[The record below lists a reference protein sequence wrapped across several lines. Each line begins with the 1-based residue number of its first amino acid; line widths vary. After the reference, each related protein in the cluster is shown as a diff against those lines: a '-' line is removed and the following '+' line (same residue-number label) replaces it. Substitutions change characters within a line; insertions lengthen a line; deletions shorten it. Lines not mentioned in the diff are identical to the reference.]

1 VSTRKPNLMAVPLE
15 TTISRTGVQQSDLV
29 KFMENLRDV
38 VNELQA
44 DHATLLADVTAIRT
58 AVTGITAQLDADAG
72 VTDTDY
78 AANNDPAAL
87 TTVTLTN
94 STALTLNKG

>member
-1 VSTRKPNLMAVPLE
+1 MAQTLNNDITEV
-15 TTISRTGVQQSDLV
+15 GVDQGDLV
-29 KFMENLRDV
+29 KLLGNLRDV

-44 DHATLLADVTAIRT
+44 DHATLLADVTAIR
-58 AVTGITAQLDADAG
+58 ASVVGITAQLDADGG

-87 TTVTLTN
+87 TTASLTN
-94 STALTLNKG
+94 STAITLNKG

>member
-1 VSTRKPNLMAVPLE
+1 MAAVLE
-15 TTISRTGVQQSDLV
+15 TDIKVNGMSQIDLV
-29 KFMENLRDV
+29 KYLQNVRDL
-38 VNELQA
+38 VNELQT

-78 AANNDPAAL
+78 ASSNDPAAL
-87 TTVTLTN
+87 TTASLTN
-94 STALTLNKG
+94 TTALTLNKG